1 MLTVIDV
8 LKLFGLKEFIILAA
22 TFALLF
28 LLYVRITEPNWLIQ
42 YPLIYPV
49 ITLLMIPALLLFT
62 FIEYSKLKDKDISLI
77 DKISSI
83 IRMPMY
89 LAGAVFVGYVSYLDF
104 LNV

>member
-1 MLTVIDV
+1 M

-28 LLYVRITEPNWLIQ
+28 LLYVRIDQPDWLNQ
-42 YPLIYPV
+42 YPLLYPL

-62 FIEYSKLKDKDISLI
+62 FVEYTKLKDKDISLI

-104 LNV
+104 LKI